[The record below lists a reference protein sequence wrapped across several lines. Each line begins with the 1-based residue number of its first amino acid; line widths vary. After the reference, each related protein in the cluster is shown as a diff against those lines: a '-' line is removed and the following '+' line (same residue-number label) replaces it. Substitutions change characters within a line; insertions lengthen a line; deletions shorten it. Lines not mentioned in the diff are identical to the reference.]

1 MISQEKKQEIAKKL
15 DDRLKGVTCPMCH
28 QHNFIIADG
37 FFNNIVQDHL
47 NGIVLGGPTIPTI
60 SIICANCGFVS
71 QHALGVLGLL
81 PNNDS
86 KNDEKKSS
94 DGQTR

>member
-15 DDRLKGVTCPMCH
+15 DEKMKAITCPMCH

-37 FFNNIVQDHL
+37 YFNNILQDDFK
-47 NGIVLGGPTIPTI
+47 GIVLGGPTIPTI

-71 QHALGVLGLL
+71 QHALGALGLL
-81 PNNDS
+81 PPVDNK
-86 KNDEKKSS
+86 KNEKK
-94 DGQTR
+94 

>member
-1 MISQEKKQEIAKKL
+1 MISQEKKQEIAKRL

-37 FFNNIVQDHL
+37 YFNNVIQDNL
-47 NGIVLGGPTIPTI
+47 EGIVLGGATIPTI

-81 PNNDS
+81 PTKN
-86 KNDEKKSS
+86 KENDEKK
-94 DGQTR
+94 DGNGQTR